1 MGEYNRSTLE
11 ARKKVNK
18 IKELKDMEGKPIIHT
33 EEDNKQFETA
43 MGGTKIN
50 GFDLAMQIYPLLDD
64 YFCGT
69 FAKNTKGV
77 LMRMENGQVFQLTVT
92 EVV

>member
-1 MGEYNRSTLE
+1 
-11 ARKKVNK
+11 
-18 IKELKDMEGKPIIHT
+18 MEGKSNIHT
-33 EEDNKQFETA
+33 EEKTELLETVVQN
-43 MGGTKIN
+43 TKIN
-50 GFDLAMQIYPLLDD
+50 GLDLAMQIYPLLDD